1 MNNYIFYQGDSL
13 DVMRN
18 LIKQGEYFNAIITD
32 PPYKI
37 LKHKLESDYNER
49 EFAEL
54 CYALADYVVIFGAG
68 VSMWRQNLA
77 LVESGFL
84 FKENLIWDKKN
95 TSMPGLPTSRKHEN
109 INIFAKKDFKINR
122 IYLHEPEEIDEL
134 GYLNK
139 LIPAMKD
146 ILKKYDTYKGKI
158 IKNWLNGLENRI
170 YLNKLKNTNDDIWNK
185 YYEYDNIYIS
195 INQLDKGFLCPS
207 ILKVSRPQKD
217 RIHPTQKPELLL
229 NILIKLVCNNK
240 KVKLLDPF
248 SGSGSLARSAFQ
260 TLTSSTIVSIERDE
274 EYLKKAIN
282 SLELGAKTIWIKD

>member
-13 DVMRN
+13 EVMRK

-84 FKENLIWDKKN
+84 FKDNLIWDKK
-95 TSMPGLPTSRKHEN
+95 TGSMPLLAVNRQHEN
-109 INIFAKKDFKINR
+109 INIFAKKGFSLNR
-122 IYLHEPEEIDEL
+122 IYLHTPEEIAEL
-134 GYLNK
+134 GYLKNIIK
-139 LIPAMKD
+139 SMKA
-146 ILKKYDTYKGKI
+146 IIKAYPTRKGQLV
-158 IKNWLNGLENRI
+158 KNWLDGLLDRVYI
-170 YLNKLKNTNDDIWNK
+170 DDINNK
-185 YYEYDNIYIS
+185 GVTWGGSYYRYDGIYKS
-195 INQLDKGFLCPS
+195 LNQLDKGFLCPS
-207 ILKVSRPQKD
+207 ILKVSRPQRA